1 MDAINLII
9 FAVLFVLQVA
19 IIILLLRRRSGD
31 AGHQTELLARQL
43 QAQDNERRAQI
54 ERLEAAVQ
62 TLREDNYRQQV
73 KLLELVQ
80 NQSDSQTRRLGAFMA
95 EMQKSNEQKL
105 DQMRQTVDEK
115 LTGTLNTRLNA
126 SFQTVSQQLE
136 SVYKSLGEMQKLSSG
151 VTESVNGL
159 NRVLTNVK
167 SRGTWAEVQLGNILD
182 QTVPGMYDTNVAT
195 NPKYNGRVEFAVR
208 IPAADGSGHA
218 WLPIDSKFPME
229 DYARLTAAA
238 QAGDRQGMESAQKAL
253 EQRVRDEAKLVR
265 QYISAPE
272 TTPFAVLYLA
282 TEGLYAQILGSRS
295 GLAEKLQQQGILL
308 AGPTTVTAL
317 LNALAMGFRTL
328 AINRKATEVWQVLG
342 AAKMQY
348 EKFGDLLPGLKWL
361 NFGGGHHITRPG
373 YDLATLEACI
383 ARMQEK
389 YGVQVYLEP
398 GEAWALN
405 AGYLVTTVLDTL
417 QNGETHL
424 AILDMSAACHTPD
437 VIEMPY
443 RPPLLDA
450 GEPGEKPCTLRLGG
464 PTCLAGDVVGDYSFA
479 APLTEGDR
487 LIFGDMAIYSTCKN
501 NTFNGMPLPDIW
513 VLHENGTTQPLARFG
528 YHDFKYRLG
537 SPR

>member
-1 MDAINLII
+1 MDAINLIL

-342 AAKMQY
+342 TAKMQY
-348 EKFGDLLPGLKWL
+348 EKFGDLLQKA
-361 NFGGGHHITRPG
+361 RKKV
-373 YDLATLEACI
+373 DEAG
-383 ARMQEK
+383 K
-389 YGVQVYLEP
+389 
-398 GEAWALN
+398 
-405 AGYLVTTVLDTL
+405 VLDEADHRNDIIQKHLRRVETL
-417 QNGETHL
+417 DEPT
-424 AILDMSAACHTPD
+424 AAEAVPELFD
-437 VIEMPY
+437 
-443 RPPLLDA
+443 
-450 GEPGEKPCTLRLGG
+450 
-464 PTCLAGDVVGDYSFA
+464 
-479 APLTEGDR
+479 
-487 LIFGDMAIYSTCKN
+487 
-501 NTFNGMPLPDIW
+501 
-513 VLHENGTTQPLARFG
+513 
-528 YHDFKYRLG
+528 
-537 SPR
+537 

>member
-1 MDAINLII
+1 MDAINLIL

-19 IIILLLRRRSGD
+19 ILILLLRRRSGD

-348 EKFGDLLPGLKWL
+348 EKFGDLLQKA
-361 NFGGGHHITRPG
+361 RKKV
-373 YDLATLEACI
+373 DEAG
-383 ARMQEK
+383 K
-389 YGVQVYLEP
+389 
-398 GEAWALN
+398 
-405 AGYLVTTVLDTL
+405 VLDEADHRNQIIQKHLRRVETL
-417 QNGETHL
+417 DDPT
-424 AILDMSAACHTPD
+424 AAEAVPELFD
-437 VIEMPY
+437 
-443 RPPLLDA
+443 
-450 GEPGEKPCTLRLGG
+450 
-464 PTCLAGDVVGDYSFA
+464 
-479 APLTEGDR
+479 
-487 LIFGDMAIYSTCKN
+487 
-501 NTFNGMPLPDIW
+501 
-513 VLHENGTTQPLARFG
+513 
-528 YHDFKYRLG
+528 
-537 SPR
+537 

>member
-1 MDAINLII
+1 MDAINLIL

-19 IIILLLRRRSGD
+19 ILILLLRRRSGD

-253 EQRVRDEAKLVR
+253 ELRVRDEAKLVR

-348 EKFGDLLPGLKWL
+348 EKFGDLLQKA
-361 NFGGGHHITRPG
+361 RKKV
-373 YDLATLEACI
+373 DEAG
-383 ARMQEK
+383 K
-389 YGVQVYLEP
+389 
-398 GEAWALN
+398 
-405 AGYLVTTVLDTL
+405 VLDEADHRNHIIQKHLRRVETL
-417 QNGETHL
+417 DDPT
-424 AILDMSAACHTPD
+424 AAEAVPELFD
-437 VIEMPY
+437 
-443 RPPLLDA
+443 
-450 GEPGEKPCTLRLGG
+450 
-464 PTCLAGDVVGDYSFA
+464 
-479 APLTEGDR
+479 
-487 LIFGDMAIYSTCKN
+487 
-501 NTFNGMPLPDIW
+501 
-513 VLHENGTTQPLARFG
+513 
-528 YHDFKYRLG
+528 
-537 SPR
+537 

>member
-1 MDAINLII
+1 MDAINLIL

-19 IIILLLRRRSGD
+19 ILILLLRRRSGD

-54 ERLEAAVQ
+54 DRLEAAVQ

-238 QAGDRQGMESAQKAL
+238 QAGDRQSMESAQKAL

-328 AINRKATEVWQVLG
+328 AINHKATEVWQVLG

-348 EKFGDLLPGLKWL
+348 EKFGDLLQKA
-361 NFGGGHHITRPG
+361 RKKV
-373 YDLATLEACI
+373 DEAG
-383 ARMQEK
+383 K
-389 YGVQVYLEP
+389 
-398 GEAWALN
+398 
-405 AGYLVTTVLDTL
+405 VLDEADHRNDIIQKHLRRVETL
-417 QNGETHL
+417 DDPT
-424 AILDMSAACHTPD
+424 AAEAVPELFD
-437 VIEMPY
+437 
-443 RPPLLDA
+443 
-450 GEPGEKPCTLRLGG
+450 
-464 PTCLAGDVVGDYSFA
+464 
-479 APLTEGDR
+479 
-487 LIFGDMAIYSTCKN
+487 
-501 NTFNGMPLPDIW
+501 
-513 VLHENGTTQPLARFG
+513 
-528 YHDFKYRLG
+528 
-537 SPR
+537 

>member
-1 MDAINLII
+1 MDAINLIL

-19 IIILLLRRRSGD
+19 ILILLLRRRSGD

-208 IPAADGSGHA
+208 IPAADSSGHA

-348 EKFGDLLPGLKWL
+348 EKFGDLLQKA
-361 NFGGGHHITRPG
+361 RKKV
-373 YDLATLEACI
+373 DEAG
-383 ARMQEK
+383 K
-389 YGVQVYLEP
+389 
-398 GEAWALN
+398 
-405 AGYLVTTVLDTL
+405 VLDEADHRNAIIQKHLRRVETL
-417 QNGETHL
+417 DEPT
-424 AILDMSAACHTPD
+424 AAEAVPELFD
-437 VIEMPY
+437 
-443 RPPLLDA
+443 
-450 GEPGEKPCTLRLGG
+450 
-464 PTCLAGDVVGDYSFA
+464 
-479 APLTEGDR
+479 
-487 LIFGDMAIYSTCKN
+487 
-501 NTFNGMPLPDIW
+501 
-513 VLHENGTTQPLARFG
+513 
-528 YHDFKYRLG
+528 
-537 SPR
+537 

>member
-1 MDAINLII
+1 MDAINLIL

-19 IIILLLRRRSGD
+19 ILILLLRRRSGD

-348 EKFGDLLPGLKWL
+348 RSVGDLLQKA
-361 NFGGGHHITRPG
+361 RKKV
-373 YDLATLEACI
+373 DEAG
-383 ARMQEK
+383 K
-389 YGVQVYLEP
+389 
-398 GEAWALN
+398 
-405 AGYLVTTVLDTL
+405 VLDEADHRNDIIQKHLRRVETL
-417 QNGETHL
+417 DDPT
-424 AILDMSAACHTPD
+424 AAEAVPELFD
-437 VIEMPY
+437 
-443 RPPLLDA
+443 
-450 GEPGEKPCTLRLGG
+450 
-464 PTCLAGDVVGDYSFA
+464 
-479 APLTEGDR
+479 
-487 LIFGDMAIYSTCKN
+487 
-501 NTFNGMPLPDIW
+501 
-513 VLHENGTTQPLARFG
+513 
-528 YHDFKYRLG
+528 
-537 SPR
+537 

>member
-1 MDAINLII
+1 MDAINLIL

-19 IIILLLRRRSGD
+19 ILILLLRRRSGD

-54 ERLEAAVQ
+54 ERLETAVQ
-62 TLREDNYRQQV
+62 TMREDNYRQQV

-348 EKFGDLLPGLKWL
+348 EKFGDLLQKA
-361 NFGGGHHITRPG
+361 RKKV
-373 YDLATLEACI
+373 DEAG
-383 ARMQEK
+383 K
-389 YGVQVYLEP
+389 
-398 GEAWALN
+398 
-405 AGYLVTTVLDTL
+405 VLDEADHRNDIIQKHLRRVETL
-417 QNGETHL
+417 DDPT
-424 AILDMSAACHTPD
+424 AAKAVPELFD
-437 VIEMPY
+437 
-443 RPPLLDA
+443 
-450 GEPGEKPCTLRLGG
+450 
-464 PTCLAGDVVGDYSFA
+464 
-479 APLTEGDR
+479 
-487 LIFGDMAIYSTCKN
+487 
-501 NTFNGMPLPDIW
+501 
-513 VLHENGTTQPLARFG
+513 
-528 YHDFKYRLG
+528 
-537 SPR
+537 

>member
-1 MDAINLII
+1 MDSINLIL

-80 NQSDSQTRRLGAFMA
+80 NQSDSQTRRVGAFMA

-126 SFQTVSQQLE
+126 SFRTVSQQLE

-208 IPAADGSGHA
+208 IPAADGSGQA

-348 EKFGDLLPGLKWL
+348 EKFGDLLQKA
-361 NFGGGHHITRPG
+361 RKKV
-373 YDLATLEACI
+373 DEAG
-383 ARMQEK
+383 K
-389 YGVQVYLEP
+389 
-398 GEAWALN
+398 
-405 AGYLVTTVLDTL
+405 VLDEADHRNDIIQKHLRRVETL
-417 QNGETHL
+417 DDPTAAEALLGEG
-424 AILDMSAACHTPD
+424 
-437 VIEMPY
+437 V
-443 RPPLLDA
+443 
-450 GEPGEKPCTLRLGG
+450 
-464 PTCLAGDVVGDYSFA
+464 
-479 APLTEGDR
+479 
-487 LIFGDMAIYSTCKN
+487 
-501 NTFNGMPLPDIW
+501 
-513 VLHENGTTQPLARFG
+513 
-528 YHDFKYRLG
+528 
-537 SPR
+537 

>member
-1 MDAINLII
+1 MDAINLIL

-19 IIILLLRRRSGD
+19 ILILLLRRRSGD

-229 DYARLTAAA
+229 DDARLTAAA

-348 EKFGDLLPGLKWL
+348 EKFGDLLQKA
-361 NFGGGHHITRPG
+361 RKKV
-373 YDLATLEACI
+373 DEAG
-383 ARMQEK
+383 K
-389 YGVQVYLEP
+389 
-398 GEAWALN
+398 
-405 AGYLVTTVLDTL
+405 VLDEADHRNDIIQKHLRRVETL
-417 QNGETHL
+417 DDPT
-424 AILDMSAACHTPD
+424 AAEAVPELFD
-437 VIEMPY
+437 
-443 RPPLLDA
+443 
-450 GEPGEKPCTLRLGG
+450 
-464 PTCLAGDVVGDYSFA
+464 
-479 APLTEGDR
+479 
-487 LIFGDMAIYSTCKN
+487 
-501 NTFNGMPLPDIW
+501 
-513 VLHENGTTQPLARFG
+513 
-528 YHDFKYRLG
+528 
-537 SPR
+537 

>member
-1 MDAINLII
+1 MDAITLIL

-19 IIILLLRRRSGD
+19 ILILLLRRRSGD

-348 EKFGDLLPGLKWL
+348 EKFGDLLQKA
-361 NFGGGHHITRPG
+361 RKKV
-373 YDLATLEACI
+373 DEAG
-383 ARMQEK
+383 K
-389 YGVQVYLEP
+389 
-398 GEAWALN
+398 
-405 AGYLVTTVLDTL
+405 VLDEADHRNDIIQKHLRRVETL
-417 QNGETHL
+417 DDPT
-424 AILDMSAACHTPD
+424 AAEAVPELFD
-437 VIEMPY
+437 
-443 RPPLLDA
+443 
-450 GEPGEKPCTLRLGG
+450 
-464 PTCLAGDVVGDYSFA
+464 
-479 APLTEGDR
+479 
-487 LIFGDMAIYSTCKN
+487 
-501 NTFNGMPLPDIW
+501 
-513 VLHENGTTQPLARFG
+513 
-528 YHDFKYRLG
+528 
-537 SPR
+537 

>member
-1 MDAINLII
+1 MDAINLIL

-238 QAGDRQGMESAQKAL
+238 QAGDRQGMGSAQKAL

-348 EKFGDLLPGLKWL
+348 EKFGDLLQKA
-361 NFGGGHHITRPG
+361 RKKV
-373 YDLATLEACI
+373 DEAG
-383 ARMQEK
+383 K
-389 YGVQVYLEP
+389 
-398 GEAWALN
+398 
-405 AGYLVTTVLDTL
+405 VLDEADHRNAIIQKHLRRVETL
-417 QNGETHL
+417 DDPT
-424 AILDMSAACHTPD
+424 AAEAVPELFD
-437 VIEMPY
+437 
-443 RPPLLDA
+443 
-450 GEPGEKPCTLRLGG
+450 
-464 PTCLAGDVVGDYSFA
+464 
-479 APLTEGDR
+479 
-487 LIFGDMAIYSTCKN
+487 
-501 NTFNGMPLPDIW
+501 
-513 VLHENGTTQPLARFG
+513 
-528 YHDFKYRLG
+528 
-537 SPR
+537 

>member
-1 MDAINLII
+1 MDAINLIL
-9 FAVLFVLQVA
+9 FAALFVLQVA
-19 IIILLLRRRSGD
+19 ILILLLRRRSGD

-348 EKFGDLLPGLKWL
+348 EKFGDLLQKA
-361 NFGGGHHITRPG
+361 RKKV
-373 YDLATLEACI
+373 DEAG
-383 ARMQEK
+383 K
-389 YGVQVYLEP
+389 
-398 GEAWALN
+398 
-405 AGYLVTTVLDTL
+405 VLDEADHRNHIIQKHLRRVETL
-417 QNGETHL
+417 
-424 AILDMSAACHTPD
+424 DD
-437 VIEMPY
+437 
-443 RPPLLDA
+443 
-450 GEPGEKPCTLRLGG
+450 
-464 PTCLAGDVVGDYSFA
+464 PTA
-479 APLTEGDR
+479 TEAVPELFD
-487 LIFGDMAIYSTCKN
+487 
-501 NTFNGMPLPDIW
+501 
-513 VLHENGTTQPLARFG
+513 
-528 YHDFKYRLG
+528 
-537 SPR
+537 

>member
-1 MDAINLII
+1 MDAINLIL

-19 IIILLLRRRSGD
+19 ILILLLRRRSGE

-54 ERLEAAVQ
+54 ERLEGAVQ

-348 EKFGDLLPGLKWL
+348 EKFGDLLQKA
-361 NFGGGHHITRPG
+361 RKKV
-373 YDLATLEACI
+373 DEAG
-383 ARMQEK
+383 K
-389 YGVQVYLEP
+389 
-398 GEAWALN
+398 
-405 AGYLVTTVLDTL
+405 VLDEADHRNDIIQKHLRRVETL
-417 QNGETHL
+417 DDPT
-424 AILDMSAACHTPD
+424 AAEAVPELFD
-437 VIEMPY
+437 
-443 RPPLLDA
+443 
-450 GEPGEKPCTLRLGG
+450 
-464 PTCLAGDVVGDYSFA
+464 
-479 APLTEGDR
+479 
-487 LIFGDMAIYSTCKN
+487 
-501 NTFNGMPLPDIW
+501 
-513 VLHENGTTQPLARFG
+513 
-528 YHDFKYRLG
+528 
-537 SPR
+537 

>member
-1 MDAINLII
+1 MDAINLIL

-19 IIILLLRRRSGD
+19 ILILLLRRRSGD

-328 AINRKATEVWQVLG
+328 AINRKAAEVWQVLG

-348 EKFGDLLPGLKWL
+348 EKFGDLLQKA
-361 NFGGGHHITRPG
+361 RKKV
-373 YDLATLEACI
+373 DEAG
-383 ARMQEK
+383 K
-389 YGVQVYLEP
+389 
-398 GEAWALN
+398 
-405 AGYLVTTVLDTL
+405 VLDEADHRNHIIQKHLRRVETL
-417 QNGETHL
+417 DDPT
-424 AILDMSAACHTPD
+424 AAEAVPELFD
-437 VIEMPY
+437 
-443 RPPLLDA
+443 
-450 GEPGEKPCTLRLGG
+450 
-464 PTCLAGDVVGDYSFA
+464 
-479 APLTEGDR
+479 
-487 LIFGDMAIYSTCKN
+487 
-501 NTFNGMPLPDIW
+501 
-513 VLHENGTTQPLARFG
+513 
-528 YHDFKYRLG
+528 
-537 SPR
+537 

>member
-1 MDAINLII
+1 MDAINLIL

-19 IIILLLRRRSGD
+19 ILILLQRRRSGD

-348 EKFGDLLPGLKWL
+348 EKFGDLLQKA
-361 NFGGGHHITRPG
+361 RKKV
-373 YDLATLEACI
+373 DEAG
-383 ARMQEK
+383 K
-389 YGVQVYLEP
+389 
-398 GEAWALN
+398 
-405 AGYLVTTVLDTL
+405 VLDEADHRNDIIQKHLRRVETL
-417 QNGETHL
+417 DDPT
-424 AILDMSAACHTPD
+424 AAEAVPELFD
-437 VIEMPY
+437 
-443 RPPLLDA
+443 
-450 GEPGEKPCTLRLGG
+450 
-464 PTCLAGDVVGDYSFA
+464 
-479 APLTEGDR
+479 
-487 LIFGDMAIYSTCKN
+487 
-501 NTFNGMPLPDIW
+501 
-513 VLHENGTTQPLARFG
+513 
-528 YHDFKYRLG
+528 
-537 SPR
+537 

>member
-1 MDAINLII
+1 MDAINLIL

-19 IIILLLRRRSGD
+19 ILILLLRRRSGD

-54 ERLEAAVQ
+54 ERLETAVQ
-62 TLREDNYRQQV
+62 TMREDNYRQQV

-159 NRVLTNVK
+159 NRVLTSVK

-348 EKFGDLLPGLKWL
+348 EKFGDLLQKA
-361 NFGGGHHITRPG
+361 RKKV
-373 YDLATLEACI
+373 DEAG
-383 ARMQEK
+383 K
-389 YGVQVYLEP
+389 
-398 GEAWALN
+398 
-405 AGYLVTTVLDTL
+405 VLDEADHRNHIIQKHLRRVETL
-417 QNGETHL
+417 DDPT
-424 AILDMSAACHTPD
+424 AAEAVPELFD
-437 VIEMPY
+437 
-443 RPPLLDA
+443 
-450 GEPGEKPCTLRLGG
+450 
-464 PTCLAGDVVGDYSFA
+464 
-479 APLTEGDR
+479 
-487 LIFGDMAIYSTCKN
+487 
-501 NTFNGMPLPDIW
+501 
-513 VLHENGTTQPLARFG
+513 
-528 YHDFKYRLG
+528 
-537 SPR
+537 

>member
-1 MDAINLII
+1 MDAINLIL

-19 IIILLLRRRSGD
+19 ILILLLRRRSGD

-182 QTVPGMYDTNVAT
+182 QTVLGMYDTNVAT

-348 EKFGDLLPGLKWL
+348 EKFGDLLQKA
-361 NFGGGHHITRPG
+361 RKKV
-373 YDLATLEACI
+373 DEAG
-383 ARMQEK
+383 K
-389 YGVQVYLEP
+389 
-398 GEAWALN
+398 
-405 AGYLVTTVLDTL
+405 VLDEADHRNDIIQKHLRRVETL
-417 QNGETHL
+417 DDPT
-424 AILDMSAACHTPD
+424 AAEAVPELFD
-437 VIEMPY
+437 
-443 RPPLLDA
+443 
-450 GEPGEKPCTLRLGG
+450 
-464 PTCLAGDVVGDYSFA
+464 
-479 APLTEGDR
+479 
-487 LIFGDMAIYSTCKN
+487 
-501 NTFNGMPLPDIW
+501 
-513 VLHENGTTQPLARFG
+513 
-528 YHDFKYRLG
+528 
-537 SPR
+537 

>member
-1 MDAINLII
+1 MDAINLIL
-9 FAVLFVLQVA
+9 FPGLFVLQVA
-19 IIILLLRRRSGD
+19 SLILLLRRHSGD

-208 IPAADGSGHA
+208 IPAADGSGQA

-348 EKFGDLLPGLKWL
+348 EKFGDLLQKA
-361 NFGGGHHITRPG
+361 RKKV
-373 YDLATLEACI
+373 DEAG
-383 ARMQEK
+383 K
-389 YGVQVYLEP
+389 
-398 GEAWALN
+398 
-405 AGYLVTTVLDTL
+405 VLDEADHRNDIIQKHLRRVETL
-417 QNGETHL
+417 DDPT
-424 AILDMSAACHTPD
+424 AAEAVPELFD
-437 VIEMPY
+437 
-443 RPPLLDA
+443 
-450 GEPGEKPCTLRLGG
+450 
-464 PTCLAGDVVGDYSFA
+464 
-479 APLTEGDR
+479 
-487 LIFGDMAIYSTCKN
+487 
-501 NTFNGMPLPDIW
+501 
-513 VLHENGTTQPLARFG
+513 
-528 YHDFKYRLG
+528 
-537 SPR
+537 

>member
-19 IIILLLRRRSGD
+19 ILILLLRRRSGD

-54 ERLEAAVQ
+54 ERLEATVQ

-282 TEGLYAQILGSRS
+282 TEGLYAQILGNRS

-348 EKFGDLLPGLKWL
+348 EKFGDLLQKA
-361 NFGGGHHITRPG
+361 RKKV
-373 YDLATLEACI
+373 DEAG
-383 ARMQEK
+383 K
-389 YGVQVYLEP
+389 
-398 GEAWALN
+398 
-405 AGYLVTTVLDTL
+405 VLDEADHRNDIIQKHLRRVETL
-417 QNGETHL
+417 DEPT
-424 AILDMSAACHTPD
+424 AAEAVPELFD
-437 VIEMPY
+437 
-443 RPPLLDA
+443 
-450 GEPGEKPCTLRLGG
+450 
-464 PTCLAGDVVGDYSFA
+464 
-479 APLTEGDR
+479 
-487 LIFGDMAIYSTCKN
+487 
-501 NTFNGMPLPDIW
+501 
-513 VLHENGTTQPLARFG
+513 
-528 YHDFKYRLG
+528 
-537 SPR
+537 

>member
-1 MDAINLII
+1 MDAINLIL

-348 EKFGDLLPGLKWL
+348 EKFGDLLQKA
-361 NFGGGHHITRPG
+361 RKKV
-373 YDLATLEACI
+373 DEAG
-383 ARMQEK
+383 K
-389 YGVQVYLEP
+389 
-398 GEAWALN
+398 
-405 AGYLVTTVLDTL
+405 VLDEADHRNDIIQKHLRRVETL
-417 QNGETHL
+417 DDPTAADMVLGEG
-424 AILDMSAACHTPD
+424 I
-437 VIEMPY
+437 
-443 RPPLLDA
+443 
-450 GEPGEKPCTLRLGG
+450 
-464 PTCLAGDVVGDYSFA
+464 
-479 APLTEGDR
+479 
-487 LIFGDMAIYSTCKN
+487 
-501 NTFNGMPLPDIW
+501 
-513 VLHENGTTQPLARFG
+513 
-528 YHDFKYRLG
+528 
-537 SPR
+537 

>member
-19 IIILLLRRRSGD
+19 ILILLLRRRSGD

-54 ERLEAAVQ
+54 ERLESAVQ

-348 EKFGDLLPGLKWL
+348 EKFGDLLQKA
-361 NFGGGHHITRPG
+361 RKKV
-373 YDLATLEACI
+373 DEAG
-383 ARMQEK
+383 K
-389 YGVQVYLEP
+389 
-398 GEAWALN
+398 
-405 AGYLVTTVLDTL
+405 VLDEADHRNNIIQKHLRRVETL
-417 QNGETHL
+417 DDPT
-424 AILDMSAACHTPD
+424 AAEAVPELFD
-437 VIEMPY
+437 
-443 RPPLLDA
+443 
-450 GEPGEKPCTLRLGG
+450 
-464 PTCLAGDVVGDYSFA
+464 
-479 APLTEGDR
+479 
-487 LIFGDMAIYSTCKN
+487 
-501 NTFNGMPLPDIW
+501 
-513 VLHENGTTQPLARFG
+513 
-528 YHDFKYRLG
+528 
-537 SPR
+537 

>member
-19 IIILLLRRRSGD
+19 ILILLLRRRSGD

-348 EKFGDLLPGLKWL
+348 EKFGDLLQKA
-361 NFGGGHHITRPG
+361 RKKV
-373 YDLATLEACI
+373 DEAG
-383 ARMQEK
+383 K
-389 YGVQVYLEP
+389 
-398 GEAWALN
+398 
-405 AGYLVTTVLDTL
+405 VLDEADHRNDIIQKHLRQVETL
-417 QNGETHL
+417 DDPT
-424 AILDMSAACHTPD
+424 AAEAVPELFD
-437 VIEMPY
+437 
-443 RPPLLDA
+443 
-450 GEPGEKPCTLRLGG
+450 
-464 PTCLAGDVVGDYSFA
+464 
-479 APLTEGDR
+479 
-487 LIFGDMAIYSTCKN
+487 
-501 NTFNGMPLPDIW
+501 
-513 VLHENGTTQPLARFG
+513 
-528 YHDFKYRLG
+528 
-537 SPR
+537 

>member
-1 MDAINLII
+1 MDAINLIL

-19 IIILLLRRRSGD
+19 ILILLLRRRSGD

-136 SVYKSLGEMQKLSSG
+136 SVYKSLGEMQKLSFG

-348 EKFGDLLPGLKWL
+348 EKFGDLLQKA
-361 NFGGGHHITRPG
+361 RKKV
-373 YDLATLEACI
+373 DEAG
-383 ARMQEK
+383 K
-389 YGVQVYLEP
+389 
-398 GEAWALN
+398 
-405 AGYLVTTVLDTL
+405 VLDEADHRNHIIQKHLRRVETL
-417 QNGETHL
+417 DDPT
-424 AILDMSAACHTPD
+424 AAEAVPELFD
-437 VIEMPY
+437 
-443 RPPLLDA
+443 
-450 GEPGEKPCTLRLGG
+450 
-464 PTCLAGDVVGDYSFA
+464 
-479 APLTEGDR
+479 
-487 LIFGDMAIYSTCKN
+487 
-501 NTFNGMPLPDIW
+501 
-513 VLHENGTTQPLARFG
+513 
-528 YHDFKYRLG
+528 
-537 SPR
+537 

>member
-1 MDAINLII
+1 MDAINLIL

-19 IIILLLRRRSGD
+19 ILILLLRRRSGD

-195 NPKYNGRVEFAVR
+195 NPKFNGRVEFAVR

-348 EKFGDLLPGLKWL
+348 EKFGDLLQKA
-361 NFGGGHHITRPG
+361 RKKV
-373 YDLATLEACI
+373 DEAG
-383 ARMQEK
+383 K
-389 YGVQVYLEP
+389 
-398 GEAWALN
+398 
-405 AGYLVTTVLDTL
+405 VLDEADHRNDIIQKHLRRVETL
-417 QNGETHL
+417 DDPT
-424 AILDMSAACHTPD
+424 AAEAVPELFD
-437 VIEMPY
+437 
-443 RPPLLDA
+443 
-450 GEPGEKPCTLRLGG
+450 
-464 PTCLAGDVVGDYSFA
+464 
-479 APLTEGDR
+479 
-487 LIFGDMAIYSTCKN
+487 
-501 NTFNGMPLPDIW
+501 
-513 VLHENGTTQPLARFG
+513 
-528 YHDFKYRLG
+528 
-537 SPR
+537 

>member
-1 MDAINLII
+1 MDAINLIL

-19 IIILLLRRRSGD
+19 ILILLLRRRSGD

-295 GLAEKLQQQGILL
+295 GLSEKLQQQGILL

-348 EKFGDLLPGLKWL
+348 EKFGDLLQKA
-361 NFGGGHHITRPG
+361 RKKV
-373 YDLATLEACI
+373 DEAG
-383 ARMQEK
+383 K
-389 YGVQVYLEP
+389 
-398 GEAWALN
+398 
-405 AGYLVTTVLDTL
+405 VLDEADHRNAIIQKHLRRVETL
-417 QNGETHL
+417 DEP
-424 AILDMSAACHTPD
+424 AAAEAVPELFD
-437 VIEMPY
+437 
-443 RPPLLDA
+443 
-450 GEPGEKPCTLRLGG
+450 
-464 PTCLAGDVVGDYSFA
+464 
-479 APLTEGDR
+479 
-487 LIFGDMAIYSTCKN
+487 
-501 NTFNGMPLPDIW
+501 
-513 VLHENGTTQPLARFG
+513 
-528 YHDFKYRLG
+528 
-537 SPR
+537 

>member
-1 MDAINLII
+1 MDAINLIL
-9 FAVLFVLQVA
+9 FAVLFVLQMA
-19 IIILLLRRRSGD
+19 ILILLLRRRSGD

-115 LTGTLNTRLNA
+115 LTGTLNTRLYA

-348 EKFGDLLPGLKWL
+348 DKFGDLLQKA
-361 NFGGGHHITRPG
+361 RKKV
-373 YDLATLEACI
+373 DEAG
-383 ARMQEK
+383 K
-389 YGVQVYLEP
+389 
-398 GEAWALN
+398 
-405 AGYLVTTVLDTL
+405 VLDEADHRNHIIQKHLRRVETL
-417 QNGETHL
+417 DDPT
-424 AILDMSAACHTPD
+424 AAEAVPELFD
-437 VIEMPY
+437 
-443 RPPLLDA
+443 
-450 GEPGEKPCTLRLGG
+450 
-464 PTCLAGDVVGDYSFA
+464 
-479 APLTEGDR
+479 
-487 LIFGDMAIYSTCKN
+487 
-501 NTFNGMPLPDIW
+501 
-513 VLHENGTTQPLARFG
+513 
-528 YHDFKYRLG
+528 
-537 SPR
+537 

>member
-1 MDAINLII
+1 MDAINLIL

-19 IIILLLRRRSGD
+19 ILILLLRRRSGD

-151 VTESVNGL
+151 VAESVNGL

-348 EKFGDLLPGLKWL
+348 EKFGDLLQKA
-361 NFGGGHHITRPG
+361 RKKV
-373 YDLATLEACI
+373 DEAG
-383 ARMQEK
+383 K
-389 YGVQVYLEP
+389 
-398 GEAWALN
+398 
-405 AGYLVTTVLDTL
+405 VLDEADHRNDIIQKHLRRVETL
-417 QNGETHL
+417 DDPT
-424 AILDMSAACHTPD
+424 AAEAVPELFD
-437 VIEMPY
+437 
-443 RPPLLDA
+443 
-450 GEPGEKPCTLRLGG
+450 
-464 PTCLAGDVVGDYSFA
+464 
-479 APLTEGDR
+479 
-487 LIFGDMAIYSTCKN
+487 
-501 NTFNGMPLPDIW
+501 
-513 VLHENGTTQPLARFG
+513 
-528 YHDFKYRLG
+528 
-537 SPR
+537 

>member
-1 MDAINLII
+1 MDAINLIL

-19 IIILLLRRRSGD
+19 IILLLLRRRSGD

-80 NQSDSQTRRLGAFMA
+80 NQSDSQIRRLGAFMA

-348 EKFGDLLPGLKWL
+348 EKFGDLLQKA
-361 NFGGGHHITRPG
+361 RKKV
-373 YDLATLEACI
+373 DEAG
-383 ARMQEK
+383 K
-389 YGVQVYLEP
+389 
-398 GEAWALN
+398 
-405 AGYLVTTVLDTL
+405 VLDEADHRNDIIQKHLRRVETL
-417 QNGETHL
+417 DDPT
-424 AILDMSAACHTPD
+424 AAEAVPELFD
-437 VIEMPY
+437 
-443 RPPLLDA
+443 
-450 GEPGEKPCTLRLGG
+450 
-464 PTCLAGDVVGDYSFA
+464 
-479 APLTEGDR
+479 
-487 LIFGDMAIYSTCKN
+487 
-501 NTFNGMPLPDIW
+501 
-513 VLHENGTTQPLARFG
+513 
-528 YHDFKYRLG
+528 
-537 SPR
+537 

>member
-1 MDAINLII
+1 MDAINLIL

-19 IIILLLRRRSGD
+19 ILILLLRRRSGD
-31 AGHQTELLARQL
+31 AGHQTELLAQQL

-348 EKFGDLLPGLKWL
+348 EKFGDLLQKA
-361 NFGGGHHITRPG
+361 RKKV
-373 YDLATLEACI
+373 DEAG
-383 ARMQEK
+383 K
-389 YGVQVYLEP
+389 
-398 GEAWALN
+398 
-405 AGYLVTTVLDTL
+405 VLDEADHRNDIIQKHLRRVETL
-417 QNGETHL
+417 DDPT
-424 AILDMSAACHTPD
+424 AAEAVPELFD
-437 VIEMPY
+437 
-443 RPPLLDA
+443 
-450 GEPGEKPCTLRLGG
+450 
-464 PTCLAGDVVGDYSFA
+464 
-479 APLTEGDR
+479 
-487 LIFGDMAIYSTCKN
+487 
-501 NTFNGMPLPDIW
+501 
-513 VLHENGTTQPLARFG
+513 
-528 YHDFKYRLG
+528 
-537 SPR
+537 

>member
-1 MDAINLII
+1 MDAINLIL

-19 IIILLLRRRSGD
+19 IILLLLRRRSGD

-182 QTVPGMYDTNVAT
+182 QTMPGMYDTNVAT

-348 EKFGDLLPGLKWL
+348 EKFGDLLQKA
-361 NFGGGHHITRPG
+361 RKKV
-373 YDLATLEACI
+373 DEAG
-383 ARMQEK
+383 K
-389 YGVQVYLEP
+389 
-398 GEAWALN
+398 
-405 AGYLVTTVLDTL
+405 VLDEADHRNDIIQKHLRRVETL
-417 QNGETHL
+417 DDPT
-424 AILDMSAACHTPD
+424 AAEAVPELFD
-437 VIEMPY
+437 
-443 RPPLLDA
+443 
-450 GEPGEKPCTLRLGG
+450 
-464 PTCLAGDVVGDYSFA
+464 
-479 APLTEGDR
+479 
-487 LIFGDMAIYSTCKN
+487 
-501 NTFNGMPLPDIW
+501 
-513 VLHENGTTQPLARFG
+513 
-528 YHDFKYRLG
+528 
-537 SPR
+537 

>member
-1 MDAINLII
+1 MDAINLIL

-19 IIILLLRRRSGD
+19 ILILLLRRRSGD

-282 TEGLYAQILGSRS
+282 TEGLYAQIWGSRS

-348 EKFGDLLPGLKWL
+348 EKFGDLLQKA
-361 NFGGGHHITRPG
+361 RKKV
-373 YDLATLEACI
+373 DEAG
-383 ARMQEK
+383 K
-389 YGVQVYLEP
+389 
-398 GEAWALN
+398 
-405 AGYLVTTVLDTL
+405 VLDEADHRNDIIQKHLRRVETL
-417 QNGETHL
+417 DDPT
-424 AILDMSAACHTPD
+424 AAEAVPELFD
-437 VIEMPY
+437 
-443 RPPLLDA
+443 
-450 GEPGEKPCTLRLGG
+450 
-464 PTCLAGDVVGDYSFA
+464 
-479 APLTEGDR
+479 
-487 LIFGDMAIYSTCKN
+487 
-501 NTFNGMPLPDIW
+501 
-513 VLHENGTTQPLARFG
+513 
-528 YHDFKYRLG
+528 
-537 SPR
+537 

>member
-1 MDAINLII
+1 MDAINLIL

-19 IIILLLRRRSGD
+19 ILILLLRRRSGD

-54 ERLEAAVQ
+54 DRLEAAVQ

-348 EKFGDLLPGLKWL
+348 DKFGDLLQKA
-361 NFGGGHHITRPG
+361 RKKV
-373 YDLATLEACI
+373 DEAG
-383 ARMQEK
+383 K
-389 YGVQVYLEP
+389 
-398 GEAWALN
+398 
-405 AGYLVTTVLDTL
+405 VLDEADHRNHIIQKHLRRVETL
-417 QNGETHL
+417 DDPT
-424 AILDMSAACHTPD
+424 AAEAVPELFD
-437 VIEMPY
+437 
-443 RPPLLDA
+443 
-450 GEPGEKPCTLRLGG
+450 
-464 PTCLAGDVVGDYSFA
+464 
-479 APLTEGDR
+479 
-487 LIFGDMAIYSTCKN
+487 
-501 NTFNGMPLPDIW
+501 
-513 VLHENGTTQPLARFG
+513 
-528 YHDFKYRLG
+528 
-537 SPR
+537 

>member
-1 MDAINLII
+1 MDAINLIL

-19 IIILLLRRRSGD
+19 ILILLLRRRSGD

-54 ERLEAAVQ
+54 DRLEAAVQ

-238 QAGDRQGMESAQKAL
+238 QAGDRQSMESAQKAL

-328 AINRKATEVWQVLG
+328 AINHKATEVWQVLG
-342 AAKMQY
+342 AAKTQY
-348 EKFGDLLPGLKWL
+348 EKFGDLLQKA
-361 NFGGGHHITRPG
+361 RKKV
-373 YDLATLEACI
+373 DEAG
-383 ARMQEK
+383 K
-389 YGVQVYLEP
+389 
-398 GEAWALN
+398 
-405 AGYLVTTVLDTL
+405 VLDEADHRNDIIQKHLRRVETL
-417 QNGETHL
+417 DDPT
-424 AILDMSAACHTPD
+424 AAEAVPELFD
-437 VIEMPY
+437 
-443 RPPLLDA
+443 
-450 GEPGEKPCTLRLGG
+450 
-464 PTCLAGDVVGDYSFA
+464 
-479 APLTEGDR
+479 
-487 LIFGDMAIYSTCKN
+487 
-501 NTFNGMPLPDIW
+501 
-513 VLHENGTTQPLARFG
+513 
-528 YHDFKYRLG
+528 
-537 SPR
+537 

>member
-1 MDAINLII
+1 MDAINLIL

-348 EKFGDLLPGLKWL
+348 EKFGDLLQKA
-361 NFGGGHHITRPG
+361 RKKV
-373 YDLATLEACI
+373 DEAG
-383 ARMQEK
+383 K
-389 YGVQVYLEP
+389 
-398 GEAWALN
+398 
-405 AGYLVTTVLDTL
+405 VLDEVDHRNDIIQKHLRRVETL
-417 QNGETHL
+417 DDPT
-424 AILDMSAACHTPD
+424 AAEAVPELFD
-437 VIEMPY
+437 
-443 RPPLLDA
+443 
-450 GEPGEKPCTLRLGG
+450 
-464 PTCLAGDVVGDYSFA
+464 
-479 APLTEGDR
+479 
-487 LIFGDMAIYSTCKN
+487 
-501 NTFNGMPLPDIW
+501 
-513 VLHENGTTQPLARFG
+513 
-528 YHDFKYRLG
+528 
-537 SPR
+537 